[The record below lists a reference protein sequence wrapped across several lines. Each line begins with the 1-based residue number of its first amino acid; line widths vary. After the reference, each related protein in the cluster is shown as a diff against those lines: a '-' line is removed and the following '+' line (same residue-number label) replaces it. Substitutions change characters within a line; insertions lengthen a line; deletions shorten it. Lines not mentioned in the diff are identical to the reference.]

1 MVWTPPKNISQLGWL
16 FPIYGKIKM
25 FQTTNQIVCY
35 QSVSNHCID
44 MIDMIYCLN
53 QRLQGIHHLGVLGQ
67 CANEH
72 SSLLAEPVDANW
84 MPYQL
89 ASFWRTPLHHM
100 VAAANGWVWK
110 LLCPLRSNSTR
121 TSDSKKIVANRLSQA
136 NLLRSFVEL
145 CANPRECQHSP
156 QRSRAN
162 GSKRFQT
169 FP

>member
-1 MVWTPPKNISQLGWL
+1 MAQVSFRSSSLNVAQGWLERPGSVAPPLVTAAPLFFMVEAVSVTIGITEKNRCISKLNCWLVVWTPPKNISQLGWL

-35 QSVSNHCID
+35 ESVSNHCID

-84 MPYQL
+84 MPYKL

-100 VAAANGWVWK
+100 AAAANG
-110 LLCPLRSNSTR
+110 
-121 TSDSKKIVANRLSQA
+121 
-136 NLLRSFVEL
+136 
-145 CANPRECQHSP
+145 
-156 QRSRAN
+156 
-162 GSKRFQT
+162 
-169 FP
+169 